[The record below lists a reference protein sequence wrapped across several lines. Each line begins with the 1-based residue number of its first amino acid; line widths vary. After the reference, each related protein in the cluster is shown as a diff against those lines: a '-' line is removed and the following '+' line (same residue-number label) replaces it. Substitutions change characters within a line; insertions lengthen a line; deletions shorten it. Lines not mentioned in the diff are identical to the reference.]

1 MNPRSLVRTRVFIAA
16 VTVVSII
23 GCTPKTDNHE
33 APPATNADN
42 VRLTPA
48 QQQNIHLYSVALSK
62 FRRTVEASGVVD
74 FDNNLATSV
83 LAPISGPVSR
93 LLVSLGDH
101 VKQGAPLALVDS
113 PDFASAVSTYRKAL
127 ATAQTARRL
136 ADLDKDLVA
145 HEGVSKREASG

>member
-1 MNPRSLVRTRVFIAA
+1 MNPRSLARTQVFIAA
-16 VTVVSII
+16 MTVIWVS

-33 APPATNADN
+33 PPATKADN

-48 QQQNIHLYSVALSK
+48 QQQNIHLYSVAPSK
-62 FRRTVEASGVVD
+62 FRKTVEASGVVA
-74 FDNNLATSV
+74 FDTNQATSV

-113 PDFASAVSTYRKAL
+113 PDFASAVSAYRK
-127 ATAQTARRL
+127 
-136 ADLDKDLVA
+136 
-145 HEGVSKREASG
+145 